1 VTLAQLV
8 GRERSRLGIAL
19 VARGVALS
27 LALLALVIA
36 AGVFVLGDAR
46 WIRLPVVPLLAWALA
61 LLGVAAVLWWTQRD
75 ARRSAGE
82 GSIARAIESERSL
95 RAGSLRGVLEAA
107 ESGELGAHAAHSLA
121 ARLGASGSLLAPA
134 LHRRALKRG
143 TLALAA
149 ALAAFV
155 FLGAAR
161 SRAPDGWRA
170 IRHPVGALTGGILAP
185 LRIVDVPSS
194 VMRGEKLRVTVSA
207 PERRNVTLHLR
218 ATGKSW
224 STVALPVKGGSAAT
238 LLGPMDAD
246 VAIVASDGRVS
257 SDTITIRVTDRPFV
271 GDVAIRATYPAY
283 LGRPAETIPVGESVP
298 VPRGTALAVSGRA
311 STALSNVGLVSERD
325 TLTLDPDGHSFS
337 GRLRALRSARWSW
350 YAAGMQGPIADLPA
364 PLELDVI
371 PDSVPEVEILAP
383 TGDTVV
389 LADASIPIRAAATD
403 DHGLAAVELVSRRR
417 LANGREMPE
426 VVQPL
431 GAPRAPAWSGVP
443 SLELSPRG
451 LQPGDEVVV
460 RVMATDNSPWKQRG
474 ASRELVLRIP
484 SLSEQRERARA
495 LADSTVA
502 HLNAAAKTERDLA
515 QRTDEAS
522 RSRADRVSTRSSS
535 SDWSSSDAAASQ
547 PRSMSYQSAEQAK
560 TLAEEQRDLQQ
571 RVQQAQRDAAAL
583 HDQLRAAGVLD
594 SSLTQQ
600 LRDVQRLLQDALTPE
615 LQKQLADLMNA
626 TNKLSAEDT
635 RRALAN
641 LARQQ
646 EQLREQLERSAEMLK
661 RAALEG
667 SLQTLHDEAREIAQQ
682 ERATSDSLAR
692 GQSRADSAA
701 ARRAQQLSERSAK
714 LSDDVTKLSQR
725 LKKEQ
730 AESGPRDLR
739 GAPERA
745 DSSSAAMKRAAGS
758 HAGDAV
764 QRPAESQRSEQEQA
778 RDAQSRRQPTQSQ
791 AEQEQQ
797 ERQQQQQQQQE
808 RQSQAQQGQQ
818 QGQQQLAQQGQQQ
831 QPSAR
836 QGSQQSQRA
845 QSAAEAARQMEQVA
859 QQLGEARKSQIDEWK
874 NQITAELDRSI
885 QETMQLARTQKEIA
899 QRAQQPQGQE
909 QGIKADQSAVQQG
922 VEKVQERLQKAARQS
937 AHISAQSQGAVSSA
951 KRSVQEAT
959 RQVAEGET
967 PGSSGQRG
975 LGRQETVDAMA
986 DAAQSLERAAA
997 AMMQDRARAA
1007 SGKSASG
1014 FAEMVER
1021 MREAA
1026 KQQGGVNQQ
1035 SAGLLPM
1042 PGAQP
1047 SQQMMGQARQL
1058 ARQQRDIARQLEGG
1072 GEGESGTRAAQ
1083 LAKEMRDIAR
1093 SLDRGRVDQQLLER
1107 QQGLFHKLLDAG
1119 LTLQKDERE
1128 DNGERESET
1137 AVHDEAVT
1145 TGTQSSGRT
1154 VERYREPGWREL
1166 MGLTADERRAV
1177 LEYFRRIN
1185 AEQPPENP

>member
-1 VTLAQLV
+1 MTLSQLV
-8 GRERSRLGIAL
+8 GRERSRLGVAL
-19 VARGVALS
+19 AARGVALA
-27 LALLALVIA
+27 LAILALVIA
-36 AGVFVLGDAR
+36 AGVFILGDAR
-46 WIRLPVVPLLAWALA
+46 WIRLPALPLLAWALA
-61 LLGVAAVLWWTQRD
+61 LLGVAAALWWAQRD
-75 ARRSAGE
+75 ARRSAAE
-82 GSIARAIESERSL
+82 ASIARAIESERSL

-107 ESGELGAHAAHSLA
+107 ESGELGAHAASSLA
-121 ARLGASGSLLAPA
+121 ARLGASGPLLAPA
-134 LHRRALKRG
+134 LHRRALQRG
-143 TLALAA
+143 ALALVA

-170 IRHPVGALTGGILAP
+170 IRHPVGALTGEILAP
-185 LRIVDVPSS
+185 LRIVDVPRS

-207 PERRNVTLHLR
+207 PERRDVTLRLR
-218 ATGKSW
+218 STGKPW
-224 STVALPVKGGSAAT
+224 STINLPVKGDAAAT

-257 SDTITIRVTDRPFV
+257 SDTVVIRVTDRPFV
-271 GDVAIRATYPAY
+271 GDVAIRATYPSY
-283 LGRPAETIPVGESVP
+283 LGRPPETIPVGESVP
-298 VPRGTALAVSGRA
+298 VPRGTALAISGRA
-311 STALSNVGLVSERD
+311 STTLSNVGLVNERD

-337 GRLRALRSARWSW
+337 GRLRALRSGQWKW
-350 YAAGMQGPIADLPA
+350 YAAGMQGPIGELPS
-364 PLELDVI
+364 PLELEVI
-371 PDSVPEVEILAP
+371 PDSVPQVEILAP
-383 TGDTVV
+383 ASDTVV
-389 LADASIPIRAAATD
+389 LADASVPIRAAATD
-403 DHGLAAVELVSRRR
+403 DHGIASVELVSRRR
-417 LANGREMPE
+417 LASGREMPE
-426 VVQPL
+426 VVQSL

-443 SLELSPRG
+443 SLELAPRG
-451 LQPGDEVVV
+451 LQPGDQVVV
-460 RVMATDNSPWKQRG
+460 RVVATDNSPWKQSG
-474 ASRELVLRIP
+474 ASRELVLRVP

-502 HLNAAAKTERDLA
+502 RITAAAKSERDLA

-522 RSRADRVSTRSSS
+522 RSRADRTSTRSSS
-535 SDWSSSDAAASQ
+535 SDWSSSDEAASQ

-583 HDQLRAAGVLD
+583 RDQLRAAGVLD

-615 LQKQLADLMNA
+615 LQQQLSELMNA
-626 TNKLSAEDT
+626 TNRLSAEDT

-646 EQLREQLERSAEMLK
+646 EQLRQQLERSAEMLK

-682 ERATSDSLAR
+682 ERAAGDSLAR
-692 GQSRADSAA
+692 GQSRPDPASE
-701 ARRAQQLSERSAK
+701 RRAQELSERSAK
-714 LSDDVTKLSQR
+714 LSQDLTQLSER

-745 DSSSAAMKRAAGS
+745 DSSAASMKRAAGQRGDDQS
-758 HAGDAV
+758 RRAGEP
-764 QRPAESQRSEQEQA
+764 RQA
-778 RDAQSRRQPTQSQ
+778 DQQQPRDAQSQQQSQQRSQQQTDEQRRQELSQQLQRQAQGQQGQSQ
-791 AEQEQQ
+791 SAQS
-797 ERQQQQQQQQE
+797 QQQQDPSQ
-808 RQSQAQQGQQ
+808 RQAS
-818 QGQQQLAQQGQQQ
+818 
-831 QPSAR
+831 P
-836 QGSQQSQRA
+836 SQQSERA
-845 QSAAEAARQMEQVA
+845 QAASQAARQMEQVA
-859 QQLGEARKSQIDEWK
+859 QQLGDARKSQINEWK
-874 NQITAELDRSI
+874 NEITSQLDRSI

-909 QGIKADQSAVQQG
+909 QELKADQSAVQQG

-937 AHISAQSQGAVSSA
+937 AHISAQSQGAVSAA
-951 KRSVQEAT
+951 KRSVEEAT

-986 DAAQSLERAAA
+986 DAAQALERAAA
-997 AMMQDRARAA
+997 AMMQDRSRAA
-1007 SGKSASG
+1007 SGQSASG

-1035 SAGLLPM
+1035 SAGLLPI
-1042 PGAQP
+1042 PGGQP
-1047 SQQMMGQARQL
+1047 SQQMMAQARQL
-1058 ARQQRDIARQLEGG
+1058 ARQQREIARQLEGS
-1072 GEGESGTRAAQ
+1072 GEGESGSRAAQ

-1093 SLDRGRVDQQLLER
+1093 SLDRGRVDQGLLQR
-1107 QQGLFHKLLDAG
+1107 QQQLFHKLLDAG

-1128 DNGERESET
+1128 DNGERESQT
-1137 AVHDEAVT
+1137 AVHDESIT
-1145 TGTQSSGRT
+1145 TGTESSGRT

-1166 MGLTADERRAV
+1166 KGLTADERRAV
-1177 LEYFRRIN
+1177 LEYFKRIN
-1185 AEQPPENP
+1185 AGQPPENP

>member
-1 VTLAQLV
+1 MTLSQLV

-19 VARGVALS
+19 AARGVALA
-27 LALLALVIA
+27 LAILALVIA

-46 WIRLPVVPLLAWALA
+46 WIRLPAVPLLAWALA
-61 LLGVAAVLWWTQRD
+61 LLGVAAVLWWTQRET
-75 ARRSAGE
+75 RRSAGE
-82 GSIARAIESERSL
+82 GSVARAIESERSL

-107 ESGELGAHAAHSLA
+107 ESGELGAHAANSLA
-121 ARLGASGSLLAPA
+121 ARLGSSGSLLAPA
-134 LHRRALKRG
+134 LHKSALKRG
-143 TLALAA
+143 VLALVA

-185 LRIVDVPSS
+185 LQIVDVPRS

-207 PERRNVTLHLR
+207 PERRDVTLHLR
-218 ATGKSW
+218 ATGKPW
-224 STVALPVKGGSAAT
+224 SSVALPVKGGSAAT
-238 LLGPMDAD
+238 MLGPMDAD
-246 VAIVASDGRVS
+246 IAIVASDGRAS
-257 SDTITIRVTDRPFV
+257 SDTVTIRVTDRPFV

-311 STALSNVGLVSERD
+311 STALSDVGLVSERD

-337 GRLRALRSARWSW
+337 GRLRALRSGRWSW
-350 YAAGMQGPIADLPA
+350 YAAGTQGPIADLPA
-364 PLELDVI
+364 PLELEVI
-371 PDSVPEVEILAP
+371 PDSVPHVEILAP
-383 TGDTVV
+383 ASDTVV
-389 LADASIPIRAAATD
+389 LADASVAIRAAATD
-403 DHGLAAVELVSRRR
+403 DHGLASVELVSQRR

-431 GAPRAPAWSGVP
+431 GAPRAPAWTGAP
-443 SLELSPRG
+443 SLELAPRG
-451 LQPGDEVVV
+451 LQPGDQLVVKV
-460 RVMATDNSPWKQRG
+460 VATDNSPWKQSG
-474 ASRELVLRIP
+474 ASRELVLRVP
-484 SLSEQRERARA
+484 SLSEQRELART

-502 HLNAAAKTERDLA
+502 RLTAAAKSERDLA
-515 QRTDEAS
+515 QRTDEAA
-522 RSRADRVSTRSSS
+522 RSRADRTSTRSSS

-583 HDQLRAAGVLD
+583 RDQLRAAGVLD

-615 LQKQLADLMNA
+615 LQKQLAELMNA

-682 ERATSDSLAR
+682 ERATGDSFAR

-701 ARRAQQLSERSAK
+701 ARRAQELSERSAK
-714 LSDDVTKLSQR
+714 LSDDVAQLSQR

-745 DSSSAAMKRAAGS
+745 DSSATAMKRA
-758 HAGDAV
+758 GDPRAHDQP
-764 QRPAESQRSEQEQA
+764 QRARESQQSDQQQA
-778 RDAQSRRQPTQSQ
+778 RDARSRQEPQQRQQADSQQVQREAQQRRQQQSQ
-791 AEQEQQ
+791 SQRGQS
-797 ERQQQQQQQQE
+797 QQQQQM
-808 RQSQAQQGQQ
+808 AQ
-818 QGQQQLAQQGQQQ
+818 
-831 QPSAR
+831 R
-836 QGSQQSQRA
+836 QGSQPQQSQRA
-845 QSAAEAARQMEQVA
+845 QSAAQAARQMEQVA
-859 QQLGEARKSQIDEWK
+859 QQLGQARKSQIDEWK

-909 QGIKADQSAVQQG
+909 QSLKADQSAVQQG
-922 VEKVQERLQKAARQS
+922 VEKVQERLQKAAHQS

-986 DAAQSLERAAA
+986 DAAQALERAAA
-997 AMMQDRARAA
+997 AMMKDRARAA
-1007 SGKSASG
+1007 SGQSASG

-1047 SQQMMGQARQL
+1047 SQQMMSQARQL
-1058 ARQQRDIARQLEGG
+1058 AQQQRQIAQQLEGG

-1128 DNGERESET
+1128 DTGERESES
-1137 AVHDEAVT
+1137 AVRDEAVT
-1145 TGTQSSGRT
+1145 TGTESSGRT

-1166 MGLTADERRAV
+1166 KGLTADERRAV

>member
-19 VARGVALS
+19 AARGVALA
-27 LALLALVIA
+27 LAILALVIA
-36 AGVFVLGDAR
+36 AGVFLLGDAR
-46 WIRLPVVPLLAWALA
+46 WIRLPAVPLLAWALA
-61 LLGVAAVLWWTQRD
+61 LLGVAAALWWAQRD
-75 ARRSAGE
+75 ARRSAAE
-82 GSIARAIESERSL
+82 DSIARAIEGERSL

-107 ESGELGAHAAHSLA
+107 DSGELGAHAANTLA
-121 ARLGASGSLLAPA
+121 ARLGSSGSMLAPA
-134 LHRRALKRG
+134 LHQRALRRG
-143 TLALAA
+143 ALALVA

-185 LRIVDVPSS
+185 LRIVDVPGS

-207 PERRNVTLHLR
+207 PERRDVTLRLR
-218 ATGKSW
+218 ATGKPW

-257 SDTITIRVTDRPFV
+257 SDTVTIRVTDRPFV

-283 LGRPAETIPVGESVP
+283 LGRPAETIPIGESVP

-337 GRLRALRSARWSW
+337 GRLRALRSGRWSW
-350 YAAGMQGPIADLPA
+350 YAAGSQGPIADLPA
-364 PLELDVI
+364 PLELEVI
-371 PDSVPEVEILAP
+371 PDSVPHVEILSPAS
-383 TGDTVV
+383 DTVV
-389 LADASIPIRAAATD
+389 LADASVPIRAAATD
-403 DHGLAAVELVSRRR
+403 DHGLESVALVSQRR
-417 LANGREMPE
+417 LANGSVMPD

-431 GAPRAPAWSGVP
+431 GTPRAPAWSGAP
-443 SLELSPRG
+443 SLELAPRG
-451 LQPGDEVVV
+451 LQPGDELLVKVV
-460 RVMATDNSPWKQRG
+460 ATDNSPWKQSG
-474 ASRELVLRIP
+474 ASRELVLRVP
-484 SLSEQRERARA
+484 SLSEQRERART

-502 HLNAAAKTERDLA
+502 RLDAAAKTERDLA
-515 QRTDEAS
+515 QRTDEAA
-522 RSRADRVSTRSSS
+522 RSRADRAATRSTS

-571 RVQQAQRDAAAL
+571 RVQQAQRDAASL
-583 HDQLRAAGVLD
+583 RDQLRAAGVLD

-600 LRDVQRLLQDALTPE
+600 LRDVQRMLQDALTPE
-615 LQKQLADLMNA
+615 LQQQLSELMNA
-626 TNKLSAEDT
+626 SNKLSAEDT

-682 ERATSDSLAR
+682 ERATSDSLGR
-692 GQSRADSAA
+692 GQSRADSAS
-701 ARRAQQLSERSAK
+701 ARRAQELSERSSR
-714 LSDDVTKLSQR
+714 LSDDVTQLSQR

-745 DSSSAAMKRAAGS
+745 DSSAAAMKRASGS
-758 HAGDAV
+758 REND
-764 QRPAESQRSEQEQA
+764 QSQREQDA
-778 RDAQSRRQPTQSQ
+778 RQ
-791 AEQEQQ
+791 
-797 ERQQQQQQQQE
+797 RQQQS
-808 RQSQAQQGQQ
+808 QSQRQQAQT
-818 QGQQQLAQQGQQQ
+818 Q
-831 QPSAR
+831 QP
-836 QGSQQSQRA
+836 QSQQSQRA

-859 QQLGEARKSQIDEWK
+859 QQLGRARKSQIDEWK
-874 NQITAELDRSI
+874 NQITSELDRSI

-909 QGIKADQSAVQQG
+909 QELKADQSAVQQG
-922 VEKVQERLQKAARQS
+922 VDKVQERLQKAARQS

-986 DAAQSLERAAA
+986 DAAQALERAAA

-1007 SGKSASG
+1007 NGQSASG

-1021 MREAA
+1021 MQEAA

-1047 SQQMMGQARQL
+1047 TQQMLSQARQL
-1058 ARQQRDIARQLEGG
+1058 ARQQRQIAQQLEGG
-1072 GEGESGTRAAQ
+1072 NEGEGGARAAQ

-1128 DNGERESET
+1128 DTGERESQT
-1137 AVHDEAVT
+1137 AVHDESVT

-1166 MGLTADERRAV
+1166 KGLTADERRAV

>member
-1 VTLAQLV
+1 VTLSQLV

-19 VARGVALS
+19 AARGVALA

-36 AGVFVLGDAR
+36 AGVFLLGNAR
-46 WIRLPVVPLLAWALA
+46 WIRLPAVPLLAWALA
-61 LLGVAAVLWWTQRD
+61 LLGVAAVLWWTQRET
-75 ARRSAGE
+75 RRSAGE
-82 GSIARAIESERSL
+82 GSIARAIETERSL
-95 RAGSLRGVLEAA
+95 RTGSLRGVLEAA
-107 ESGELGAHAAHSLA
+107 ESGELGAHAASSLA
-121 ARLGASGSLLAPA
+121 ARLGSSGSLLAPA
-134 LHRRALKRG
+134 LHKRAMRRGA
-143 TLALAA
+143 LALIA
-149 ALAAFV
+149 ALAAFI

-185 LRIVDVPSS
+185 LRIVGVPRS

-207 PERRNVTLHLR
+207 PERRDVTLHLR
-218 ATGKSW
+218 ATGKPW
-224 STVALPVKGGSAAT
+224 STVALPVQGGSAAT

-246 VAIVASDGRVS
+246 VAVVASDGRVS
-257 SDTITIRVTDRPFV
+257 SDTVTIRVTDQPFV
-271 GDVAIRATYPAY
+271 GDVAIRAAYPAY

-298 VPRGTALAVSGRA
+298 VPRGTALTVSGRA
-311 STALSNVGLVSERD
+311 STALSTIGLVSERD

-337 GRLRALRSARWSW
+337 GRLRALRSGRWKW
-350 YAAGMQGPIADLPA
+350 YAAGAQGPIADLPA
-364 PLELDVI
+364 PLELEVI
-371 PDSVPEVEILAP
+371 PDSVPHVEILAP
-383 TGDTVV
+383 SRDTVV
-389 LADASIPIRAAATD
+389 LAHASVPIRAAATD
-403 DHGLAAVELVSRRR
+403 DHGIASVVLVSKRR

-426 VVQPL
+426 VMQSL
-431 GAPRAPAWSGVP
+431 GAPRAPAWSGAP
-443 SLELSPRG
+443 TLELAPRG
-451 LQPGDEVVV
+451 LQPGDELVV
-460 RVMATDNSPWKQRG
+460 RVVATDNSPWKQSG
-474 ASRELVLRIP
+474 TSRDLVLRVP

-495 LADSTVA
+495 LAESTVA
-502 HLNAAAKTERDLA
+502 RLDAAAKTERDLA
-515 QRTDEAS
+515 QRTDEAA
-522 RSRADRVSTRSSS
+522 RSRADRASTRSSS

-583 HDQLRAAGVLD
+583 RDQLRAAGVLD

-615 LQKQLADLMNA
+615 LQKQLAELMNA
-626 TNKLSAEDT
+626 ANKLSAEDT

-641 LARQQ
+641 LSRQQ

-682 ERATSDSLAR
+682 ERATADSLAR

-701 ARRAQQLSERSAK
+701 RRAQELSERSAK
-714 LSDDVTKLSQR
+714 LSDDVAQLSQR
-725 LKKEQ
+725 LKKEE

-745 DSSSAAMKRAAGS
+745 DSSAAAMKRA
-758 HAGDAV
+758 GDPRASD
-764 QRPAESQRSEQEQA
+764 QSQSEQNSQQANQQQANQQQA
-778 RDAQSRRQPTQSQ
+778 RDAEQRQQAQSQ
-791 AEQEQQ
+791 QGQRQEQQ
-797 ERQQQQQQQQE
+797 RQQQ
-808 RQSQAQQGQQ
+808 RQSQAQQGQS
-818 QGQQQLAQQGQQQ
+818 QQQ
-831 QPSAR
+831 QQGAQQ
-836 QGSQQSQRA
+836 QGSRPQAQRA
-845 QSAAEAARQMEQVA
+845 QAAAEAARQMEQVA
-859 QQLGEARKSQIDEWK
+859 QQLGQARKSQIDEWK
-874 NQITAELDRSI
+874 NQITSELDRSI

-909 QGIKADQSAVQQG
+909 QALKADQSAVQQG

-937 AHISAQSQGAVSSA
+937 AHISAQSQGALSSA
-951 KRSVQEAT
+951 RRSVQEAT

-986 DAAQSLERAAA
+986 DAAQALERAAA

-1007 SGKSASG
+1007 SGQSASG

-1047 SQQMMGQARQL
+1047 SQQMMAQARQL
-1058 ARQQRDIARQLEGG
+1058 ARQQREIARQLEGG
-1072 GEGESGTRAAQ
+1072 GEGESGSRAAQ

-1128 DNGERESET
+1128 DNGERESQT
-1137 AVHDEAVT
+1137 AVHDESVT
-1145 TGTQSSGRT
+1145 SGTQSSGRA

-1166 MGLTADERRAV
+1166 KGLTADERRAV

>member
-19 VARGVALS
+19 AARGVALA
-27 LALLALVIA
+27 LAILALVIA
-36 AGVFVLGDAR
+36 AGVFILGDAR
-46 WIRLPVVPLLAWALA
+46 WIRLPAVPLLAWALA
-61 LLGVAAVLWWTQRD
+61 LLGVAGVLWWAQRD

-82 GSIARAIESERSL
+82 ASIARAIESERSL

-107 ESGELGAHAAHSLA
+107 NSGELGAHAAKTLA
-121 ARLGASGSLLAPA
+121 ARLGSSGSLLAPA
-134 LHRRALKRG
+134 LHRRVLKRG
-143 TLALAA
+143 ALALVA

-185 LRIVDVPSS
+185 LQIVDVPRS

-207 PERRNVTLHLR
+207 PERRDITLRLR
-218 ATGKSW
+218 ATGKPW

-257 SDTITIRVTDRPFV
+257 SDTVTIRVTDRPFV
-271 GDVAIRATYPAY
+271 GDVAIRASYPAY

-298 VPRGTALAVSGRA
+298 VPRGTALTVTGRA
-311 STALSNVGLVSERD
+311 STTLSNVGLVSERD

-337 GRLRALRSARWSW
+337 GRLRALRSGRWSW
-350 YAAGMQGPIADLPA
+350 YAAGSQGRIADLPA
-364 PLELDVI
+364 PLELEVI
-371 PDSVPEVEILAP
+371 PDSVPQVEILAP
-383 TGDTVV
+383 AGDTVV
-389 LADASIPIRAAATD
+389 LADASVAIRAAATD
-403 DHGLAAVELVSRRR
+403 DHGLASVVLVSRRR
-417 LANGREMPE
+417 LANGSVMPD

-431 GAPRAPAWSGVP
+431 GTPRAPAWSGVP
-443 SLELSPRG
+443 SLELAPRG
-451 LQPGDEVVV
+451 LQPGDELLVKVV
-460 RVMATDNSPWKQRG
+460 ATDNSPWKQSG
-474 ASRELVLRIP
+474 ASRELVLRVP

-502 HLNAAAKTERDLA
+502 RLTAAAKSERDLA
-515 QRTDEAS
+515 QRTDEAA
-522 RSRADRVSTRSSS
+522 RSRADRVSTRSTS

-571 RVQQAQRDAAAL
+571 RVQQAQRDAASL
-583 HDQLRAAGVLD
+583 RDQLRAAGVLD

-615 LQKQLADLMNA
+615 LQQQLSDLMNA

-682 ERATSDSLAR
+682 ERATSDSLGR
-692 GQSRADSAA
+692 GQSGADSTS
-701 ARRAQQLSERSAK
+701 ARRAQELSERSAK
-714 LSDDVTKLSQR
+714 LSDDVSQLSQR

-745 DSSSAAMKRAAGS
+745 DSSAAAMKRASGS
-758 HAGDAV
+758 RADDRV
-764 QRPAESQRSEQEQA
+764 QRGQDPRQSGQQEQTQDA
-778 RDAQSRRQPTQSQ
+778 RSREQMAQRQSAERQQARSQ
-791 AEQEQQ
+791 QGEQQ
-797 ERQQQQQQQQE
+797 VQQQQQQQQ
-808 RQSQAQQGQQ
+808 QQ
-818 QGQQQLAQQGQQQ
+818 QGQSQRDSQ
-831 QPSAR
+831 QPAQR
-836 QGSQQSQRA
+836 QASPAQRSQRA

-859 QQLGEARKSQIDEWK
+859 QQLGQARKSQIDEWK
-874 NQITAELDRSI
+874 SQITSELDRSI

-909 QGIKADQSAVQQG
+909 QELKADQSAVQQG
-922 VEKVQERLQKAARQS
+922 VDKVQERLQKAARQS

-986 DAAQSLERAAA
+986 DAAQALERAAA

-1007 SGKSASG
+1007 SGQSASG

-1047 SQQMMGQARQL
+1047 SQQMMAQARQL
-1058 ARQQRDIARQLEGG
+1058 ARQQRQIAQQLDGG
-1072 GEGESGTRAAQ
+1072 GEGEGGARAAQ

-1128 DNGERESET
+1128 DTGERESQT
-1137 AVHDEAVT
+1137 AVHDESVT

-1166 MGLTADERRAV
+1166 KGLTADERRAV

>member
-1 VTLAQLV
+1 VTLSQLV
-8 GRERSRLGIAL
+8 GRERSRLGVAL
-19 VARGVALS
+19 AARGVALA
-27 LALLALVIA
+27 LAILALVMA
-36 AGVFVLGDAR
+36 AGVFILGDAR
-46 WIRLPVVPLLAWALA
+46 WIRLPVLPLLAWALA
-61 LLGVAAVLWWTQRD
+61 LLGVAAALWWAQRD
-75 ARRSAGE
+75 ARRSAAE
-82 GSIARAIESERSL
+82 ASIARAIESERSL

-107 ESGELGAHAAHSLA
+107 ESGELGAHAANSLA

-134 LHRRALKRG
+134 LHRHALKRG
-143 TLALAA
+143 AIALIA

-170 IRHPVGALTGGILAP
+170 IRHPVGALTGEILAP
-185 LRIVDVPSS
+185 LRIVDVPRS

-207 PERRNVTLHLR
+207 PERRDVTLRLR
-218 ATGKSW
+218 STGKPW
-224 STVALPVKGGSAAT
+224 STINLPVKGDAAAT

-246 VAIVASDGRVS
+246 VAIVASDGRLS
-257 SDTITIRVTDRPFV
+257 SDTVVIRVTDRPFV
-271 GDVAIRATYPAY
+271 GDVAIRATYPSY
-283 LGRPAETIPVGESVP
+283 LGRPPETIPVGESVP
-298 VPRGTALAVSGRA
+298 VPRGTALAISGRA
-311 STALSNVGLVSERD
+311 STALSRVGLVNERD

-337 GRLRALRSARWSW
+337 GRLRALRSGQWAW
-350 YAAGMQGPIADLPA
+350 YAAGMQGAIGELPS
-364 PLELDVI
+364 PLELEVI
-371 PDSVPEVEILAP
+371 PDSVPQVEILGPAS
-383 TGDTVV
+383 DTVV
-389 LADASIPIRAAATD
+389 LADASVPIRAAATD
-403 DHGLAAVELVSRRR
+403 DHGIASVELVSRRR

-443 SLELSPRG
+443 SLELAPRG
-451 LQPGDEVVV
+451 LQPGDQVVV
-460 RVMATDNSPWKQRG
+460 RVVATDNSPWKQSG
-474 ASRELVLRIP
+474 ASRELVLRVP
-484 SLSEQRERARA
+484 SLSEQRERART

-502 HLNAAAKTERDLA
+502 RITAAAKSERDLA

-522 RSRADRVSTRSSS
+522 RSRADRVSTRSQS
-535 SDWSSSDAAASQ
+535 SDWSSSDEAASQ

-571 RVQQAQRDAAAL
+571 RVQQAQRDAGAL
-583 HDQLRAAGVLD
+583 RDQLRAAGVLD

-615 LQKQLADLMNA
+615 LQQQLSELMNA
-626 TNKLSAEDT
+626 TNRLSAEDT

-646 EQLREQLERSAEMLK
+646 EQLRQQLERSAEMLK

-682 ERATSDSLAR
+682 ERAAGDSLAR
-692 GQSRADSAA
+692 GKSRADSAA
-701 ARRAQQLSERSAK
+701 ERRAQELSERSAK
-714 LSDDVTKLSQR
+714 LSDDVARLSER

-745 DSSSAAMKRAAGS
+745 DSSAASMKRAAGQRGDEQS
-758 HAGDAV
+758 RRAG
-764 QRPAESQRSEQEQA
+764 ESRQA
-778 RDAQSRRQPTQSQ
+778 DQQQTRDAQSRQQMDEQRRQAQSQ
-791 AEQEQQ
+791 QEQRQ
-797 ERQQQQQQQQE
+797 AQDQQAQSQSAQSQQQGDPSQRQGSRQQQSE
-808 RQSQAQQGQQ
+808 
-818 QGQQQLAQQGQQQ
+818 
-831 QPSAR
+831 
-836 QGSQQSQRA
+836 RA
-845 QSAAEAARQMEQVA
+845 QAASEGARQMEQVA
-859 QQLGEARKSQIDEWK
+859 QQLGEARKSQINEWK
-874 NQITAELDRSI
+874 NEITSELDRSI

-899 QRAQQPQGQE
+899 QRAQQPQGEEQE
-909 QGIKADQSAVQQG
+909 LKADQSAVQQG

-937 AHISAQSQGAVSSA
+937 AHISAQSQGAVSAA
-951 KRSVQEAT
+951 KRSVEEAT

-975 LGRQETVDAMA
+975 LGRQETADAMA
-986 DAAQSLERAAA
+986 DAAQALERAAA
-997 AMMQDRARAA
+997 AMMQDRSRAA
-1007 SGKSASG
+1007 SGQSASG

-1035 SAGLLPM
+1035 SSGLLPI
-1042 PGAQP
+1042 PGGQP
-1047 SQQMMGQARQL
+1047 TPQMMAQARQL
-1058 ARQQRDIARQLEGG
+1058 ARQQRQIARQLEGG
-1072 GEGESGTRAAQ
+1072 GEGESGSRAGQ

-1093 SLDRGRVDQQLLER
+1093 SLDRGRVDQDLLQR
-1107 QQGLFHKLLDAG
+1107 QQQLFHKLLDAG

-1128 DNGERESET
+1128 DNGERESQT
-1137 AVHDEAVT
+1137 AVHDESIT
-1145 TGTQSSGRT
+1145 TGTESSGRT

-1166 MGLTADERRAV
+1166 KGLTADERRAV
-1177 LEYFRRIN
+1177 LEYFKRIN

>member
-1 VTLAQLV
+1 VTLSQLV
-8 GRERSRLGIAL
+8 GRERSRLGVAL
-19 VARGVALS
+19 AARGVALA

-61 LLGVAAVLWWTQRD
+61 LLGVAAVLWWTQRET
-75 ARRSAGE
+75 RRSAGE

-107 ESGELGAHAAHSLA
+107 ESGELGAHAANSLA
-121 ARLGASGSLLAPA
+121 ARLGSSGSLLAPA
-134 LHRRALKRG
+134 LHKRALKRG
-143 TLALAA
+143 ALALVA

-185 LRIVDVPSS
+185 LQIVDVPRS

-207 PERRNVTLHLR
+207 PERRDVTLHLR
-218 ATGKSW
+218 ATGKPW
-224 STVALPVKGGSAAT
+224 SSVALPVKGGSAAT
-238 LLGPMDAD
+238 MLGPMDAD
-246 VAIVASDGRVS
+246 IAVVASDGRVS
-257 SDTITIRVTDRPFV
+257 SDTVIIRVTDRPFV

-311 STALSNVGLVSERD
+311 SIALSDVGLVSERD

-337 GRLRALRSARWSW
+337 GRLRALRSGRWKW
-350 YAAGMQGPIADLPA
+350 YPAGTQGPIADLPA
-364 PLELDVI
+364 PLELEVI
-371 PDSVPEVEILAP
+371 PDSVPHVEILAP
-383 TGDTVV
+383 ASDTVV
-389 LADASIPIRAAATD
+389 LADASVAIRAAATD
-403 DHGLAAVELVSRRR
+403 DHGIASVELVSQRR
-417 LANGREMPE
+417 LSNGREMPE

-431 GAPRAPAWSGVP
+431 GAPRAPAWSGAP
-443 SLELSPRG
+443 SLELAPRG
-451 LQPGDEVVV
+451 LQPGDQLVVKV
-460 RVMATDNSPWKQRG
+460 VATDNSPWKQSG
-474 ASRELVLRIP
+474 ASRQLVLRVP
-484 SLSEQRERARA
+484 SLSEQRERART

-502 HLNAAAKTERDLA
+502 RLTAAAKSERDLA
-515 QRTDEAS
+515 QRTDEAA
-522 RSRADRVSTRSSS
+522 RSRADRTSTRSSS

-583 HDQLRAAGVLD
+583 RDQLRAAGVLD

-615 LQKQLADLMNA
+615 LQKQLSELMNA

-646 EQLREQLERSAEMLK
+646 EQLREQLERSADMLK

-682 ERATSDSLAR
+682 ERSTGDSLSR

-701 ARRAQQLSERSAK
+701 ARAARRAQELSERSKK
-714 LSDDVTKLSQR
+714 LSDDVEQLSQR

-745 DSSSAAMKRAAGS
+745 DSSAAAMKRA
-758 HAGDAV
+758 GDPRANE
-764 QRPAESQRSEQEQA
+764 QSQRTRDSQQSDQRQA
-778 RDAQSRRQPTQSQ
+778 RDAQSQQSQ
-791 AEQEQQ
+791 SQQ
-797 ERQQQQQQQQE
+797 SQQSQSQQQQQM
-808 RQSQAQQGQQ
+808 AQ
-818 QGQQQLAQQGQQQ
+818 
-831 QPSAR
+831 R
-836 QGSQQSQRA
+836 QGSQPQQSQRA

-859 QQLGEARKSQIDEWK
+859 QQLGQARKSQIDEWK

-909 QGIKADQSAVQQG
+909 QSLKADQSAVQQG

-975 LGRQETVDAMA
+975 LGRQETVDAMT
-986 DAAQSLERAAA
+986 DAAQALERAAA
-997 AMMQDRARAA
+997 AMMKDRTRAA
-1007 SGKSASG
+1007 SGQSASG

-1047 SQQMMGQARQL
+1047 SQQMMSQARQL
-1058 ARQQRDIARQLEGG
+1058 ARQQRQIAQQLEGG

-1128 DNGERESET
+1128 DTGERESET

-1145 TGTQSSGRT
+1145 TGTESSGRT

-1166 MGLTADERRAV
+1166 KGLTADERRAV

>member
-1 VTLAQLV
+1 MTLSQLV

-19 VARGVALS
+19 AARGAALAFAI
-27 LALLALVIA
+27 LTLVIA

-75 ARRSAGE
+75 ARRSAAE
-82 GSIARAIESERSL
+82 ASIARAIESERSL

-107 ESGELGAHAAHSLA
+107 ESGELGAHAASSLA
-121 ARLGASGSLLAPA
+121 ARLGSSGSLLAPA
-134 LHRRALKRG
+134 LHKRALKRG
-143 TLALAA
+143 AIALAG
-149 ALAAFV
+149 ALAAFS

-185 LRIVDVPSS
+185 LRIVDVPRS

-207 PERRNVTLHLR
+207 PERRDVTLHLR
-218 ATGKSW
+218 ATGKPW
-224 STVALPVKGGSAAT
+224 SSVALPVKSGSAAT

-246 VAIVASDGRVS
+246 VAVVASDGRVS
-257 SDTITIRVTDRPFV
+257 SDTVIIRVTDRPFV
-271 GDVAIRATYPAY
+271 GDVAIRAAYPAY

-298 VPRGTALAVSGRA
+298 VPRGTALSISGRA
-311 STALSNVGLVSERD
+311 STALSKVGLANERD

-337 GRLRALRSARWSW
+337 GRLRALRSGRWSW
-350 YAAGMQGPIADLPA
+350 YASGVQGPIAELPS
-364 PLELDVI
+364 PLELEVI
-371 PDSVPEVEILAP
+371 PDSVPQVEILAP
-383 TGDTVV
+383 ASDTVV
-389 LADASIPIRAAATD
+389 LADASVPIRAAATD
-403 DHGLAAVELVSRRR
+403 DHGIAAVELVSRRR

-431 GAPRAPAWSGVP
+431 GTPRAPAWSGAQ
-443 SLELSPRG
+443 SLELAPRG
-451 LQPGDEVVV
+451 LQPGDLLVV
-460 RVMATDNSPWKQRG
+460 RVVATDNSPWKQSG
-474 ASRELVLRIP
+474 ASRELVLRVP
-484 SLSEQRERARA
+484 SLSEQRDLARA

-502 HLNAAAKTERDLA
+502 RLTAAAKAERDLA
-515 QRTDEAS
+515 QRTDEAA
-522 RSRADRVSTRSSS
+522 RSRADRVATRSTS

-583 HDQLRAAGVLD
+583 RDQLRAAGVLD
-594 SSLTQQ
+594 SSLTRQ

-615 LQKQLADLMNA
+615 LQQQLADLMNA

-682 ERATSDSLAR
+682 ERATGDSLGR

-701 ARRAQQLSERSAK
+701 ARRAQELGERSEK
-714 LSDDVTKLSQR
+714 LSDDVAQLSRR
-725 LKKEQ
+725 LEKEQ

-745 DSSSAAMKRAAGS
+745 DSSAAAMKRAGGAR
-758 HAGDAV
+758 ANDQM
-764 QRPAESQRSEQEQA
+764 QRAEQQRA
-778 RDAQSRRQPTQSQ
+778 RDARS
-791 AEQEQQ
+791 QQ
-797 ERQQQQQQQQE
+797 EAAQQ
-808 RQSQAQQGQQ
+808 RQSQPRQQSQQ
-818 QGQQQLAQQGQQQ
+818 QSQQQSRQA
-831 QPSAR
+831 
-836 QGSQQSQRA
+836 QGSQQQSQSA
-845 QSAAEAARQMEQVA
+845 QAAEAARQMEQVA
-859 QQLGEARKSQIDEWK
+859 QQLGQARESQIDEWK
-874 NQITAELDRSI
+874 NQITSELDRSI

-899 QRAQQPQGQE
+899 QRARQPQGEEQE
-909 QGIKADQSAVQQG
+909 LKADQSAVQQG

-937 AHISAQSQGAVSSA
+937 AHISAQSQGAVSAA

-975 LGRQETVDAMA
+975 LGRQETVEAMA
-986 DAAQSLERAAA
+986 DAAQALEQAAA
-997 AMMQDRARAA
+997 AMMRDRARAA

-1035 SAGLLPM
+1035 SAGLLPI

-1047 SQQMMGQARQL
+1047 SQQMMAQARQL
-1058 ARQQRDIARQLEGG
+1058 ASQQRQIAQQLEGG
-1072 GEGESGTRAAQ
+1072 GEGESGSRAGQ

-1093 SLDRGRVDQQLLER
+1093 SLDRGRVDQDLLQR
-1107 QQGLFHKLLDAG
+1107 QQQLFHKLLDAG

-1128 DNGERESET
+1128 DNGERESQT
-1137 AVHDEAVT
+1137 AVHDESVT

-1166 MGLTADERRAV
+1166 KGLTADERRAV
-1177 LEYFRRIN
+1177 LEYFKRIN
-1185 AEQPPENP
+1185 AEQPPEQP

>member
-1 VTLAQLV
+1 MTLAQLV

-19 VARGVALS
+19 AARGVALA
-27 LALLALVIA
+27 LAILALVIA
-36 AGVFVLGDAR
+36 AGVFLLGDAR
-46 WIRLPVVPLLAWALA
+46 WIRLPAVPLLAWALA
-61 LLGVAAVLWWTQRD
+61 LLGVAAALWWAQRD
-75 ARRSAGE
+75 ARRSAAE
-82 GSIARAIESERSL
+82 DSIARAIESERSL

-107 ESGELGAHAAHSLA
+107 DSGELGAHAASTLA
-121 ARLGASGSLLAPA
+121 ARLGSSGSMLAPA
-134 LHRRALKRG
+134 LHQRALKRG
-143 TLALAA
+143 ALALVA

-185 LRIVDVPSS
+185 LRIVDVPGS

-207 PERRNVTLHLR
+207 PERRDVTLHLR
-218 ATGKSW
+218 ATGKPW

-257 SDTITIRVTDRPFV
+257 SDTVTIRVTDRPFV

-283 LGRPAETIPVGESVP
+283 LGRPAETIPIGESVP

-337 GRLRALRSARWSW
+337 GRLRALRSGRWSW
-350 YAAGMQGPIADLPA
+350 YAAGSQGPIADLPA
-364 PLELDVI
+364 PLELEVI
-371 PDSVPEVEILAP
+371 PDSVPHVEILSPAS
-383 TGDTVV
+383 DTVV
-389 LADASIPIRAAATD
+389 LADASVPIRAAATD
-403 DHGLAAVELVSRRR
+403 DHGLESVVLVSQRR
-417 LANGREMPE
+417 LANGSVMPD

-431 GAPRAPAWSGVP
+431 GAPRAPAWSGAP
-443 SLELSPRG
+443 SLELAPRG
-451 LQPGDEVVV
+451 LQPGDELLVKVV
-460 RVMATDNSPWKQRG
+460 ATDNSPWKQSG
-474 ASRELVLRIP
+474 ASRELVLRVP
-484 SLSEQRERARA
+484 TLSEQRERART

-502 HLNAAAKTERDLA
+502 RLDAAAKTERDLA
-515 QRTDEAS
+515 QRTDEAA
-522 RSRADRVSTRSSS
+522 RSRADRAATRSTS
-535 SDWSSSDAAASQ
+535 SDWSGSDAAASQ

-571 RVQQAQRDAAAL
+571 RVRQAQRDAASL
-583 HDQLRAAGVLD
+583 RDQLRAAGVLD

-615 LQKQLADLMNA
+615 LQQQLSDLMNA
-626 TNKLSAEDT
+626 SNKLSAEDT

-682 ERATSDSLAR
+682 ERATGDSLGR
-692 GQSRADSAA
+692 GQSRADSAS
-701 ARRAQQLSERSAK
+701 ARRAQELSERSAK
-714 LSDDVTKLSQR
+714 LSDDVTQLSQR

-745 DSSSAAMKRAAGS
+745 DSSAAAMKRASGS
-758 HAGDAV
+758 RESDQTQREQDAR
-764 QRPAESQRSEQEQA
+764 QREQQSQSQQQQSQTQQ
-778 RDAQSRRQPTQSQ
+778 AQSQ
-791 AEQEQQ
+791 QEQQ
-797 ERQQQQQQQQE
+797 TQSQQQQQAQGQPAA
-808 RQSQAQQGQQ
+808 AQQ
-818 QGQQQLAQQGQQQ
+818 A
-831 QPSAR
+831 
-836 QGSQQSQRA
+836 QRA

-859 QQLGEARKSQIDEWK
+859 QQLGQARKSQIDEWK
-874 NQITAELDRSI
+874 NQITSELDRSI

-909 QGIKADQSAVQQG
+909 QELKADQSAVQQG
-922 VEKVQERLQKAARQS
+922 VDKVQERLQKAARQS

-986 DAAQSLERAAA
+986 DAAQALERAAA

-1007 SGKSASG
+1007 NGQSASG

-1021 MREAA
+1021 MQEAA

-1047 SQQMMGQARQL
+1047 TQQMLAQAREL
-1058 ARQQRDIARQLEGG
+1058 ARQQRQIAQQLEGG
-1072 GEGESGTRAAQ
+1072 NEGEGGARAAQ

-1128 DNGERESET
+1128 DTGERESQT
-1137 AVHDEAVT
+1137 AVHDESVT

-1166 MGLTADERRAV
+1166 KGLTADERRAV

>member
-1 VTLAQLV
+1 MTLAQLV

-19 VARGVALS
+19 AARGVALA

-36 AGVFVLGDAR
+36 AGVFLLGDAR
-46 WIRLPVVPLLAWALA
+46 WIRLPAVPLLAWVLA
-61 LLGVAAVLWWTQRD
+61 LLGVAAVLWWTQRET
-75 ARRSAGE
+75 RRSAGE
-82 GSIARAIESERSL
+82 GSIARAIESERAL

-107 ESGELGAHAAHSLA
+107 QSGELGAHAASSLA
-121 ARLGASGSLLAPA
+121 ARLGASGALLAPA
-134 LHRRALKRG
+134 LHRRALERG
-143 TLALAA
+143 ALALIA

-185 LRIVDVPSS
+185 LRIVDVPRS

-218 ATGKSW
+218 ATGKPW

-246 VAIVASDGRVS
+246 VAVVATDGRVS
-257 SDTITIRVTDRPFV
+257 SDTVTIRVTDRPFV

-283 LGRPAETIPVGESVP
+283 LGRPAETIPIGESVP

-311 STALSNVGLVSERD
+311 STTLSMVGLVNERD

-337 GRLRALRSARWSW
+337 GRLRALRSGRWKW
-350 YAAGMQGPIADLPA
+350 YAAGVQGPIADLPA
-364 PLELDVI
+364 PLELEVI
-371 PDSVPEVEILAP
+371 PDSIPHVEILAP
-383 TGDTVV
+383 ASDTVV
-389 LADASIPIRAAATD
+389 LADASVPIRAAATD
-403 DHGLAAVELVSRRR
+403 DHGIASIELMSKRR

-426 VVQPL
+426 VIQSL
-431 GAPRAPAWSGVP
+431 GAPRTPAWSGAP
-443 SLELSPRG
+443 SLELAPRG
-451 LQPGDEVVV
+451 LQPGDELVV
-460 RVMATDNSPWKQRG
+460 RVVATDNSPWKQSG
-474 ASRELVLRIP
+474 ASRELVLRVP
-484 SLSEQRERARA
+484 SLSEQRERVRA

-502 HLNAAAKTERDLA
+502 RLDAAAKTERDLA
-515 QRTDEAS
+515 QRTDEAA
-522 RSRADRVSTRSSS
+522 RSRADRASTRSSS
-535 SDWSSSDAAASQ
+535 SDWSSSDAEASQ

-571 RVQQAQRDAAAL
+571 RVQQAQRDAGAL
-583 HDQLRAAGVLD
+583 RDQLRAAGVLD

-615 LQKQLADLMNA
+615 LQKQLSELMSA

-667 SLQTLHDEAREIAQQ
+667 SLQTLHDEAREIARQ
-682 ERATSDSLAR
+682 ERTTGDSLAR
-692 GQSRADSAA
+692 GQSRTDSAA
-701 ARRAQQLSERSAK
+701 ARRAQELSQRSEK
-714 LSDDVTKLSQR
+714 LSDDVAQLSQR

-745 DSSSAAMKRAAGS
+745 DSSAAAMRR
-758 HAGDAV
+758 AGDPRASDQS
-764 QRPAESQRSEQEQA
+764 QRADESQRSGQRQTEQQQA
-778 RDAQSRRQPTQSQ
+778 RGAQSRQDSAQQQQAQSQ
-791 AEQEQQ
+791 QGQRGA
-797 ERQQQQQQQQE
+797 QQQQQQS
-808 RQSQAQQGQQ
+808 QSQSGESQQ
-818 QGQQQLAQQGQQQ
+818 QQQLAQ
-831 QPSAR
+831 R
-836 QGSQQSQRA
+836 QGSPSQQSQRA
-845 QSAAEAARQMEQVA
+845 QAAAEAAQQMEQVA
-859 QQLGEARKSQIDEWK
+859 QQLGQARKSQIDEWK
-874 NQITAELDRSI
+874 NQITTELDRSI
-885 QETMQLARTQKEIA
+885 QETMQLARTQKEIS

-909 QGIKADQSAVQQG
+909 QALKADQSAVQQG

-937 AHISAQSQGAVSSA
+937 AHISAQSQGALSSA
-951 KRSVQEAT
+951 RRSVQEAT

-975 LGRQETVDAMA
+975 LGRQETVEAMA
-986 DAAQSLERAAA
+986 DAAQALERAAA
-997 AMMQDRARAA
+997 AMMQDRSRAA
-1007 SGKSASG
+1007 SGQSASG

-1035 SAGLLPM
+1035 SAGLLPI

-1047 SQQMMGQARQL
+1047 SQQMMAQARQL
-1058 ARQQRDIARQLEGG
+1058 ARQQREIARQLEGG
-1072 GEGESGTRAAQ
+1072 GEGESGSRAAQ

-1128 DNGERESET
+1128 DNGERESQT
-1137 AVHDEAVT
+1137 AVHDQSIT

-1166 MGLTADERRAV
+1166 KGLTADERRAV